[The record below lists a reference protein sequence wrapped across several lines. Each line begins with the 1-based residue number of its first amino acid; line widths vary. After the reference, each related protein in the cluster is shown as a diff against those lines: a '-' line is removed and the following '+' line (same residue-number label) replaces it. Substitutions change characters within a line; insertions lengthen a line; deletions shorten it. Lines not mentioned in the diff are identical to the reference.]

1 MTLQVLVCL
10 VGLALL
16 VIPNFRIVNEGE
28 RVVVFRLGHYHRI
41 LGPGLNLI
49 VWGVDAAHRV
59 ILDDSLPGWRA
70 MSEQQ
75 LTSRIEHLAETGQLA
90 PRA

>member
-1 MTLQVLVCL
+1 VLVCL

-16 VIPNFRIVNEGE
+16 VLPNLRIVHEGE
-28 RVVVFRLGHYHRI
+28 RIVVFRLGRYHRI

-49 VWGVDAAHRV
+49 VWGVDAAQRV
-59 ILDDSLPGWRA
+59 VLDDRLPDWRA

-75 LTSRIEHLAETGQLA
+75 LATRLEQLAATGQLA